1 MISTDTSSAL
11 SAESPSVAPRHAA
24 CILNPADRRQ
34 IETLPKAARNLVD
47 EHLTRWNLA
56 SLIDDAK
63 IVASELVTN
72 AIQYAPCR
80 VVGFALRYA
89 EGALRIEV
97 EDDSSED
104 PLLQQTNGYEEHGRG
119 LQLVGH
125 LTQRWGF
132 HRNVSGTKTT
142 WCLFD
147 TTSAVGSNHD

>member
-1 MISTDTSSAL
+1 MIWTDTSSAV
-11 SAESPSVAPRHAA
+11 SAETPHVAPREAA
-24 CILNPADRRQ
+24 LILNPADRCQ
-34 IETLPKAARNLVD
+34 IETLPKAARNLVE

-63 IVASELVTN
+63 VVASELVTN
-72 AIQYAPCR
+72 AVQYAPCTA
-80 VVGFALRYA
+80 VGFALRYA

-104 PLLQQTNGYEEHGRG
+104 PMLRQANGYEEHGRG

-125 LTQRWGF
+125 LSHRWGF
-132 HRNVSGTKTT
+132 HRNGSGTKTT

-147 TTSAVGSNHD
+147 TSSAVGSNQD